1 MLSATLHVTETFS
14 IEKEKHKKEI
24 QNMSDSAVESIAEAS
39 PRDENEKLSPEERE
53 HMKQTIIKNMTGI
66 QDLLRTY
73 QQQHETLQQEVAEFV
88 MRDVEEQNQMHAL
101 VDSVE
106 AEQRAARQNPQYLR
120 WAAASGKSEFSNEN
134 ETDDEH
140 KTWWTWFETLDIAT
154 LPPAILPLEA
164 YPGVKQHLAGWRR
177 LNSAIDHQLTALA
190 DDLFQQALTVG
201 GDASPDSQDYVVFL
215 NGLPVLDASLFREDT
230 AQFAV
235 QEQSTATA
243 QGKWSDVESAAT
255 WWQARLMQ
263 SSSVCTPSALKS
275 LISTS
280 PSVPQCLLEGT
291 QDFISLVSVSE
302 LRTGA
307 LCRLVALDGV
317 VRAIE
322 VCDPKCN
329 VLGGVC
335 TKPTETVDRVIAR
348 GAEAVASRLFETE
361 GCSSQQLITTWLT
374 ITEDGAVHLRVTDAR
389 QLSPSSPYRWF
400 LTWADI
406 CGLGRV
412 VGATSDSVVVKRT
425 RARLA
430 ELEPFDALSTVWFA
444 PINEVLNGTAS
455 PTQLVVQ
462 PSSASS
468 PTSPAPLLATQSQN
482 NNSKNNNNGNT
493 KGHVTTAQVA
503 GVAVVA
509 TCVGGLLATLL
520 LSKRLGK

>member
-1 MLSATLHVTETFS
+1 
-14 IEKEKHKKEI
+14 
-24 QNMSDSAVESIAEAS
+24 MSSQAVEFAVEAHQHSTAADTAPAE
-39 PRDENEKLSPEERE
+39 ETEEKLTPEERE

-66 QDLLRTY
+66 QDLLKHY

-88 MRDVEEQNQMHAL
+88 MRDVQEQNQMHAL

-134 ETDDEH
+134 ESDDG
-140 KTWWTWFETLDIAT
+140 KGWTWFEALDATT

-177 LNSAIDHQLTALA
+177 LNASIDQQLGALA
-190 DDLFQQALTVG
+190 NDLFQQTQSSS
-201 GDASPDSQDYVVFL
+201 DAASDYVVFI

-235 QEQSTATA
+235 DEQSAA
-243 QGKWSDVESAAT
+243 VQGRWSDAESAAT

-263 SSSVCTPSALKS
+263 SSSVSTPLALKCLLCS
-275 LISTS
+275 S
-280 PSVPQCLLEGT
+280 PSVSQCLLDGT
-291 QDFISLVSVSE
+291 QDFISLVALNE

-335 TKPTETVDRVIAR
+335 TKPTETVDRVVAR
-348 GAEAVASRLFETE
+348 GAEVVVNGLFKTP
-361 GCSSQQLITTWLT
+361 GCSAQQLITTWLT
-374 ITEDGAVHLRVTDAR
+374 ISEDGAVHLRVTDAR

-400 LTWADI
+400 LTWAEI

-412 VGATSDSVVVKRT
+412 VGATNGTAVVKRT

-430 ELEPFDALSTVWFA
+430 ELEPFDTISTVWFTR
-444 PINEVLNGTAS
+444 INAALGGAS
-455 PTQLVVQ
+455 PTQLQQ
-462 PSSASS
+462 PSSSS
-468 PTSPAPLLATQSQN
+468 TPTTPAMLSTQSQA
-482 NNSKNNNNGNT
+482 SKQT
-493 KGHVTTAQVA
+493 APAKGHVTPAQVA

-509 TCVGGLLATLL
+509 TCVGGLLATLFL
-520 LSKRLGK
+520 GKRLGK